1 MMNSVDEAQFGRW
14 LDDYGKAWVDGD
26 PDAVVVL
33 FAEDAAYQETPF
45 ENHMFG
51 KEEIFRYWV
60 EGAQDSQRDV
70 KFEYQIICIKENTGY
85 AHWRASF
92 VAVPSDTLVELDGI
106 VAIKFDGNGQCLQLH
121 EWWHRRR
128 TET

>member
-1 MMNSVDEAQFGRW
+1 MMNSVDETQFGKW

-45 ENHMFG
+45 ENHMLG
-51 KEEIFRYWV
+51 KDEIYRYWV
-60 EGAQDSQRDV
+60 DGAQESQRDIE
-70 KFEYQIICIKENTGY
+70 FDYQIISIKENTGY
-85 AHWRASF
+85 THWTASF
-92 VAVPSDTLVELDGI
+92 ISVPSNALVELDGI
-106 VAIKFDGNGQCLQLH
+106 MAIKFDDDGKCVKLR
-121 EWWHRRR
+121 EWWHRRT